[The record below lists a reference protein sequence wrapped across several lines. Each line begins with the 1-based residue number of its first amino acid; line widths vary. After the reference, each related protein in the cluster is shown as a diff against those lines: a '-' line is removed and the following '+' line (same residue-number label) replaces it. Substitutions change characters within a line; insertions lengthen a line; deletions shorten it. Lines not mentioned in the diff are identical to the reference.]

1 MKIKDSSQPEE
12 NSHLIE
18 VRNSGIHGYG
28 IFAVEDTAPGKLM
41 LIIQGEV
48 ISEREAIRREEE
60 EGNVYIFYNGDSYID
75 TVKTDKIKYIN
86 HSCEPNCEV
95 QDGDEASLRLVS
107 VKPIKK
113 GDEIT
118 IDYGYEEIYEQCK
131 CEVCTDKKPD

>member
-1 MKIKDSSQPEE
+1 MRSTEKSD
-12 NSHLIE
+12 LIE

-28 IFAVEDTAPGKLM
+28 LFAIEDVAPGELM
-41 LIIQGEV
+41 FIIRGEV
-48 ISEREAIRREEE
+48 ITEAEAIRREEE
-60 EGNVYIFYNGDSYID
+60 EENVYIFYNGDSYID

-107 VKPIKK
+107 ISPIKK

-118 IDYGYEEIYEQCK
+118 IDYGYDEIYEQCN
-131 CEVCTDKKPD
+131 CDICTEKKDN